1 MWRKGCVEKKK
12 NNKNKKEKNF
22 KIFKEFLVCKSDMLV
37 IFFNWILKVERKW
50 NLIFIIK

>member
-12 NNKNKKEKNF
+12 INKNKKEKNF

-37 IFFNWILKVERKW
+37 IFFN
-50 NLIFIIK
+50 